1 MTVYPNPAKDHLEL
15 QLTEARTI
23 EYIIYGLNGQVYQ
36 QGERSNSSN
45 HQFDIN
51 QIAQGMYLL
60 EVIVDDRREIIRFMK
75 D

>member
-1 MTVYPNPAKDHLEL
+1 
-15 QLTEARTI
+15 
-23 EYIIYGLNGQVYQ
+23 LNGQVYQ